1 MQEEIN
7 KLDVIRAALDCENTA
22 LLFVVDNDGSI
33 SFIATGNSLDKKN
46 PEANV
51 ASFLFSKLCNA
62 YAEAMNWQSKKLE
75 EDEADRD

>member
-1 MQEEIN
+1 MKEEIN

-22 LLFVVDNDGSI
+22 MMFVVDNYGYI

-51 ASFLFSKLCNA
+51 QSYLFNKMCDA
-62 YAEAMNWQSKKLE
+62 YIDAMNWQSKKLAE
-75 EDEADRD
+75 NEAD